1 MIKNPNTKKWWD
13 GKFENGKWTDLR
25 YIRLRL
31 EEYMFLMDILP
42 RHEEFSLL
50 DIGCASGYG
59 LNFIKEHFPLANLC
73 GLDFSEVAIGRA
85 KESYPEIEFEC
96 ADIQTY
102 EFSKN
107 YTYIIIVKALE
118 HLTEPFSILDRCLE
132 YAIESV
138 IISTPPSDE
147 CVEHVNYF
155 CLRDFSN
162 YIVNNLSSRNGLKLD
177 IQKVTK

>member
-73 GLDFSEVAIGRA
+73 GLDFSEVAIGQKRA
-85 KESYPEIEFEC
+85 TQGLNLNVRIFKLMNF
-96 ADIQTY
+96 
-102 EFSKN
+102 
-107 YTYIIIVKALE
+107 
-118 HLTEPFSILDRCLE
+118 
-132 YAIESV
+132 
-138 IISTPPSDE
+138 
-147 CVEHVNYF
+147 
-155 CLRDFSN
+155 LRTTL
-162 YIVNNLSSRNGLKLD
+162 I
-177 IQKVTK
+177 